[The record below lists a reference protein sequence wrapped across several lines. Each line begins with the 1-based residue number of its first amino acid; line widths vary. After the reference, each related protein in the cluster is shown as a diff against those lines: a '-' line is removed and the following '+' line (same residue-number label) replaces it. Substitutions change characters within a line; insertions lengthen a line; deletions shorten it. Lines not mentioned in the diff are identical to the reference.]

1 MNELALV
8 VLVALDGFVGA
19 GINNGIERFGG
30 SPAAVQAVFVKSPGQ
45 DPVIE
50 AALYLDGGDLLAPIN
65 TPTPFVPESGQDPRL
80 YSGRFNIPIPEVKK
94 PTVFHIFLSA
104 RTDGEKSIPC
114 GDFRITA
121 FPPDFFEQSLKSQPA
136 FPEVGIAG
144 TFPGLRELLEKNH
157 LRYREVSMK
166 TPDSLPPGSVVV
178 ADLSNETIRPSAL
191 PETKKLLFGTG
202 IDSAKFVE
210 GKATSFL
217 VTQPIPNNFEES
229 PSAQRL
235 LLELLK

>member
-19 GINNGIERFGG
+19 GVNNEVERFGG
-30 SPAAVQAVFVKSPGQ
+30 SPAAVQAVFVKSPEQ

-50 AALYLDGGDLLAPIN
+50 ASLYLDGGGLLAPIN
-65 TPTPFVPESGQDPRL
+65 TPTPFVPQSGHDPRF
-80 YSGRFNIPIPEVKK
+80 YSGLFNIPIPEVKK
-94 PTVFHIFLSA
+94 PTVFHIVLSA
-104 RTDGEKSIPC
+104 RTEGAKSIPC

-121 FPPDFFEQSLKSQPA
+121 FPQDFFAQSLKSQLA
-136 FPEVGIAG
+136 FPELAIAG
-144 TFPGLRELLEKNH
+144 KFPGLRELLKKNH
-157 LRYREVSMK
+157 LAYREISLK

-178 ADLSNETIRPSAL
+178 ADLSNETIRQSAL
-191 PETKKLLFGTG
+191 PEAKKLLFGTG
-202 IDSAKFVE
+202 NYSAKFIE

-217 VTQPIPNNFEES
+217 VTQPVPDNFEES

>member
-19 GINNGIERFGG
+19 GISHEIERFGG

-65 TPTPFVPESGQDPRL
+65 TPTPFVPQSGYDPRL
-80 YSGRFNIPIPEVKK
+80 YSGVFHIPLPEVKK
-94 PTVFHIFLSA
+94 PTVFLIVLSA
-104 RTDGEKSIPC
+104 KTDEGKSIPC

-121 FPPDFFEQSLKSQPA
+121 FPQDFFAQSLKSQPA
-136 FPEVGIAG
+136 FPEVAISGK
-144 TFPGLRELLEKNH
+144 FPGLRELLEKNH
-157 LRYREVSMK
+157 LRYREINLK
-166 TPDSLPPGSVVV
+166 TPDSLPAGSVIV
-178 ADLSNETIRPSAL
+178 ADLSNETIRQSAF
-191 PETKKLLFGTG
+191 PDIKKLLFGTG
-202 IDSAKFVE
+202 SYSAKFVE

-217 VTQPIPNNFEES
+217 VTQAVPSNFQES
-229 PSAQRL
+229 PLAQRL
-235 LLELLK
+235 LLALLK